1 MRPNVVASS
10 PENGRTC
17 TVGLVADPGLPAEI
31 AGHVAEQLP
40 AALATGVSSGVC
52 WRVGLVCEA
61 LPLDERGAILVVEQ
75 ARTRKPAEGWDLMV
89 CLTDLPRRAGA
100 QPIVSDVSIGHGAAL
115 VSLPAIGWVRLRRH
129 VRDTVVHVVYEMTR
143 DTLASEPGQSAAHRA
158 FRRRPTELVSPV
170 RHVPAAAGD
179 DIHVY
184 LALVGVRGKA
194 RLLFGMVR
202 NNRPWRLVPY
212 LASAVA
218 AAAAGAAF
226 GVFYGSIW
234 TIADAL
240 SPARLAV
247 INVFAVAIMVIW
259 LVVYNNLWES
269 RRRAADPGKAAL
281 YNTAT
286 VLTVALGVWCAYAL
300 LFAITLAAA
309 GVVIA
314 AALLQAKLGHPVGW
328 TDYATIA
335 WMASS
340 MGTVAGAL
348 GSTFESDDAVR
359 EATYSRREQE
369 RRARARQREA
379 RTGHGDAGE

>member
-1 MRPNVVASS
+1 MRSNTESS
-10 PENGRTC
+10 PANGRTL

-31 AGHVAEQLP
+31 AGRLVDELP
-40 AALATGVSSGVC
+40 AALAKEINSGVC
-52 WRVGLVCEA
+52 WSVRLTCEA
-61 LPLDERGAILVVEQ
+61 LPLDEQGAIPVVEH
-75 ARTRKPAEGWDLMV
+75 ARRRKPAEGWDLMV
-89 CLTDLPRRAGA
+89 FLTDLPRRRMGA
-100 QPIVSDVSIGHGAAL
+100 QPIVSDISITDGAAL
-115 VSLPAIGWVRLRRH
+115 VSLPAIGWVRLRPH
-129 VRDTVVHVVYEMTR
+129 VRNTIVHVVHEMTR
-143 DTLASEPGQSAAHRA
+143 DLLASEPDHSGARRA
-158 FRRRPTELVSPV
+158 LRRRPSELVSPV
-170 RHVPAAAGD
+170 RDVHAPGE
-179 DIHVY
+179 DIDLC
-184 LALVGVRGKA
+184 LALVGARGKA
-194 RLLFGMVR
+194 RLLFGMIR

-234 TIADAL
+234 SIADAL

-259 LVVYNNLWES
+259 LVVYNNLWEP
-269 RRRAADPGKAAL
+269 RRRVDDPDKAHL

-286 VLTVALGVWCAYAL
+286 VLTVAFGVWCAYVL
-300 LFAITLAAA
+300 LFAIVLAAA
-309 GVVIA
+309 GVVIDA
-314 AALLQAKLGHPVGW
+314 NLLQAKLGHPISW

-348 GSTFESDDAVR
+348 GSTFESDAAVR

-369 RRARARQREA
+369 RRAHARQRG
-379 RTGHGDAGE
+379 THTDHGDAGR